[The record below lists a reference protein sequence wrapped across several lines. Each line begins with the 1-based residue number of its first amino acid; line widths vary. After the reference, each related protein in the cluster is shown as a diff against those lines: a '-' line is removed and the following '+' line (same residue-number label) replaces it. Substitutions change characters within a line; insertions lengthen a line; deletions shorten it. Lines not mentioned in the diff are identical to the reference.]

1 MSADICRAIMSCIN
15 VEYGLVPTS
24 QSCPSIKRQ
33 DTPCSR
39 SRDGCIA
46 AGMLCAAEVDSFM
59 ARPPVRRKDR
69 RRQRACVVVAAW
81 CQGDLVLRDTQHI
94 VVSE

>member
-46 AGMLCAAEVDSFM
+46 AGCCVLRKLTASWRARQSGAKTDVDSV
-59 ARPPVRRKDR
+59 P
-69 RRQRACVVVAAW
+69 AW
-81 CQGDLVLRDTQHI
+81 LWRHGVKVT
-94 VVSE
+94 